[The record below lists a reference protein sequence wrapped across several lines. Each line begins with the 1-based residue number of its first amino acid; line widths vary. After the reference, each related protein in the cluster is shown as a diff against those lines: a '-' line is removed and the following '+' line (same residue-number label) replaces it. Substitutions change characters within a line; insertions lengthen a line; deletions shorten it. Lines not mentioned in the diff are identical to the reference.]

1 MKIPVLLLVLTG
13 LSTMAGAQSISSS
26 VINASGNSFTQG
38 YYSLDWSVGEMS
50 LVESMIASNS
60 SAVITNGFLQ
70 PFKPAEN
77 TVQQFSSEEIRI
89 LPNPTYNKIEI
100 NFLTVQQGDVYIQIS
115 DALGKIISSR
125 KTVSYGIG
133 SIEKFN
139 LAPFSAGTYFI
150 RIDLDPA
157 PGSVRKTGT
166 YKILK
171 LS

>member
-1 MKIPVLLLVLTG
+1 MKIPVLLLVFMVVGTHTR
-13 LSTMAGAQSISSS
+13 SQSITSSI
-26 VINASGNSFTQG
+26 INVTGNTFSQG
-38 YYSLDWSVGEMS
+38 YYIFDWSVGEMA
-50 LVESMIASNS
+50 LVESMTSSNS
-60 SAVITNGFLQ
+60 SAIITNGFLQ
-70 PFKPAEN
+70 PLTPAEN
-77 TVQQFSSEEIRI
+77 SVQKFSSEEIRI

-115 DALGKIISSR
+115 DAGGKIVSSR

-150 RIDLDPA
+150 RIDLDPD

-171 LS
+171 L